1 MLTKLLEGIAAR
13 DRRYTSEPL
22 YDVDPRTGATIEVF
36 YADRALAKSLGMRGA
51 GWCWWTCQRGC
62 LPGRA
67 IGPFGTSYLAYRDAL
82 NESA

>member
-1 MLTKLLEGIAAR
+1 MFTKLLEGIAAR
-13 DRRYTSEPL
+13 DRYPRHEPL
-22 YDVDPRTGATIEVF
+22 YDVDTRTGATIEVF
-36 YADRALAKSLGMRGA
+36 YADPALAKSLGMRGA

-82 NESA
+82 IESA